1 MKIVFLGT
9 NGWYDTATGNTIC
22 IFAETDDYI
31 IILDAGNGLY
41 KLNKY
46 SGIKKPAYIFLSHFH
61 LDHLI
66 GFHILNKFKFFK
78 GLTICGPT
86 GTKRILN
93 NIINAPF
100 TISLDKLEFETSI
113 FELPHDERYLP
124 FKVVSMPLLHSSL
137 TLGFRFEIDGK
148 ILSYCPDTGFCK
160 NAVILAKNSDL
171 LIADCA
177 FKSGQED
184 KNWPHL
190 NPETAAKIA
199 KESNSKMLAL
209 VHFDAEIY
217 SILEDRYK
225 AEDGAKKFFA
235 KTVATFDQME
245 IEI

>member
-1 MKIVFLGT
+1 
-9 NGWYDTATGNTIC
+9 
-22 IFAETDDYI
+22 
-31 IILDAGNGLY
+31 
-41 KLNKY
+41 
-46 SGIKKPAYIFLSHFH
+46 
-61 LDHLI
+61 
-66 GFHILNKFKFFK
+66 
-78 GLTICGPT
+78 
-86 GTKRILN
+86 
-93 NIINAPF
+93 
-100 TISLDKLEFETSI
+100 
-113 FELPHDERYLP
+113 
-124 FKVVSMPLLHSSL
+124 MPLLHSSL